1 MENNS
6 DDDERGDGKRTDGR
20 RRQKVRGFLL
30 LFLLPLLSLWFG
42 FFRRLARFLPLFFF
56 CVHHRCVRASHL
68 RDNIDIIVNATFS
81 YFSPQGRGFENADII
96 DDEVKHSRNDR
107 YETLRDGDGERGG
120 QRGQPQ
126 KSIEGWVVLVTGV
139 HEEAQEEDIHENF
152 GDFGEISNLHL
163 NLDRRTGFVKGYCLI
178 EYKEKEEAQS
188 AIENMDG
195 KLMLDEE
202 VRVEWAFV
210 NAPEKPSSRR
220 DRR

>member
-1 MENNS
+1 M
-6 DDDERGDGKRTDGR
+6 
-20 RRQKVRGFLL
+20 VRFLSSFSAL
-30 LFLLPLLSLWFG
+30 SSSVLFLCSSPLRAAS
-42 FFRRLARFLPLFFF
+42 RLRN
-56 CVHHRCVRASHL
+56 
-68 RDNIDIIVNATFS
+68 DIDSIVNATFS

-202 VRVEWAFV
+202 VRVDWAFV

>member
-1 MENNS
+1 M
-6 DDDERGDGKRTDGR
+6 
-20 RRQKVRGFLL
+20 
-30 LFLLPLLSLWFG
+30 
-42 FFRRLARFLPLFFF
+42 
-56 CVHHRCVRASHL
+56 
-68 RDNIDIIVNATFS
+68 
-81 YFSPQGRGFENADII
+81 
-96 DDEVKHSRNDR
+96 
-107 YETLRDGDGERGG
+107 
-120 QRGQPQ
+120 
-126 KSIEGWVVLVTGV
+126 TGV

-202 VRVEWAFV
+202 VRVDWAFV

>member
-1 MENNS
+1 
-6 DDDERGDGKRTDGR
+6 
-20 RRQKVRGFLL
+20 
-30 LFLLPLLSLWFG
+30 
-42 FFRRLARFLPLFFF
+42 
-56 CVHHRCVRASHL
+56 VRASHL
-68 RDNIDIIVNATFS
+68 RNDIDSIVNATFS

-202 VRVEWAFV
+202 VRVDWAFV